1 MRGAVH
7 RAGAGR
13 QRRRLR
19 RGRRWRRWRQG
30 GGQFRRAID
39 EDTLRAVADATGGE
53 YYPAESANELEKV
66 FAALPTDLIVKH
78 EVTEISVAFVAI
90 AVVLVFGA
98 LMLGQAWRPS
108 P

>member
-1 MRGAVH
+1 MA
-7 RAGAGR
+7 AG
-13 QRRRLR
+13 
-19 RGRRWRRWRQG
+19 QG

-78 EVTEISVAFVAI
+78 EVTEVSVAFVAI
-90 AVVLVFGA
+90 AVVLLAGA
-98 LMLGQAWRPS
+98 LLLGQAWRPS